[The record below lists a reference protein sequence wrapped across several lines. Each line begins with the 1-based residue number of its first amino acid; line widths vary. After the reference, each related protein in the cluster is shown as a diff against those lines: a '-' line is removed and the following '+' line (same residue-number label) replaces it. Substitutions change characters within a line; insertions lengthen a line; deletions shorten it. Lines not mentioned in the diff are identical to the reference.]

1 MELKFNDL
9 RRYAIDNRV
18 EVRMTDRGSG
28 RVVVINTRGQAQ
40 IPDEAR
46 DFRVDDVITVAD
58 NFEVKSVEVKG
69 ASKPELF
76 TRDQMAAA
84 LNQHFRSRG
93 FAGAAPEEED

>member
-1 MELKFNDL
+1 MQLKFNDL

-58 NFEVKSVEVKG
+58 NFEVRSVEVKG
-69 ASKPELF
+69 ANKPALF
-76 TRDQMAAA
+76 TREQMAAA
-84 LNQHFRSRG
+84 MNQHFKSRG
-93 FAGAAPEEED
+93 FSGAVHEEED